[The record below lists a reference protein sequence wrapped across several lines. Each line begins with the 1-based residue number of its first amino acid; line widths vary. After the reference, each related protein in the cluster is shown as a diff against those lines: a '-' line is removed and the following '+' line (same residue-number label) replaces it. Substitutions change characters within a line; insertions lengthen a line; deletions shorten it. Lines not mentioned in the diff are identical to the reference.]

1 MNEQSYHRLVS
12 DSLSELASGMSL
24 ADVAFNIRRDTRRY
38 CWPCSNEGWRTCL
51 EDLVSTF
58 GSWELLFPSLA
69 PLVGVA
75 PYLTWHRVFQAVGVV
90 LRDEQDRFA
99 FILHLFAL
107 YQRQREASFLKAC
120 LANLI
125 HAGIN
130 PVSLQVC
137 GDPVLD
143 CARLRQVIS
152 KRPSQIRVH
161 PISHNDAISDHD
173 SGEWLVELPWHVA
186 LNGLITSSPAR
197 VIPSDICSACVLDKE
212 YLGNRML
219 LGGDFV
225 VHGWRD
231 IVTVG
236 SDIHV
241 YGNLELAGL
250 ESLIYL
256 GNRITVEG
264 HLTMTGCPNLLGL
277 PADLQVGGMVRVIAP
292 RQGFHW
298 GEAFPKTKRT
308 TRIDLPSNLE
318 FEVPSALRMLRG
330 YDN

>member
-1 MNEQSYHRLVS
+1 MNDQSYHGLVS

-24 ADVAFNIRRDTRRY
+24 ADVAFNIRRDARHYR
-38 CWPCSNEGWRTCL
+38 WPSTNEGWRTCL

-75 PYLTWHRVFQAVGVV
+75 PYLTWHRVFQAVGLV
-90 LRDEQDRFA
+90 LKRAQDRFA
-99 FILHLFAL
+99 FVQHLLLLH
-107 YQRQREASFLKAC
+107 QRQQDDSFVKAC
-120 LANLI
+120 LANLGY
-125 HAGIN
+125 AGIN

-137 GDPVLD
+137 GDPILGYNQLT
-143 CARLRQVIS
+143 RLIS
-152 KRPSQIRVH
+152 KSPGQVKIQ
-161 PISHNDAISDHD
+161 PISYNDALSNFDM
-173 SGEWLVELPWHVA
+173 GEWLIELPWHVA
-186 LNGLITSSPAR
+186 LNGLITNSPTR
-197 VIPSDICSACVLDKE
+197 VVPSDICSACVQDKG

-241 YGNLELAGL
+241 YGNLELVGL

-264 HLTMTGCPNLLGL
+264 HLTISGCPYLLGL
-277 PADLQVGGMVRVIAP
+277 PADLRVGGMVRVISP
-292 RQGFHW
+292 HQGFHW

-318 FEVPSALRMLRG
+318 FEVPSALKVLRG
-330 YDN
+330 CD